1 MRLSLMIIL
10 LFNVF
15 ASCRHGKKS
24 EKKEDYFYLNDGGL
38 GLKRIPLI
46 KPYEAK
52 NEMSDEWR
60 IKLQTPQLLEL
71 SIHHVKEINVI
82 DSLILVHAK
91 GDVSLRGVKCQEA
104 WFVLLPAVNMEKGFL
119 KEDEFLSFLSER
131 NIKFLRLREINT
143 VYDQFK
149 RDKKIVWQRAKL

>member
-1 MRLSLMIIL
+1 MRLGLIIIL
-10 LFNVF
+10 LFTVF
-15 ASCRHGKKS
+15 ASCRYRKKNV
-24 EKKEDYFYLNDGGL
+24 KKEDYFYLNDGGL
-38 GLKRIPLI
+38 GFKRIPLI

-52 NEMSDEWR
+52 NEMPGEWR

-91 GDVSLRGVKCQEA
+91 GEVSLRGARCHEA
-104 WFVLLPAVNMEKGFL
+104 WFVLLPAVNIEEGFL
-119 KEDEFLSFLSER
+119 KEEEFLSFLSEK
-131 NIKFLRLREINT
+131 NIKLVGLREINA

-149 RDKKIVWQRAKL
+149 RDKKIVWQKGKF